1 MEGPNPFAEQN
12 LLNEIEGLGEMVKI
26 GENATTITTENKQ
39 SVDRTLLKQ

>member
-26 GENATTITTENKQ
+26 GENATTTENKQ
-39 SVDRTLLKQ
+39 SVNRTLLKQ

>member
-26 GENATTITTENKQ
+26 GENATTTTENKQ